1 MMATNSILTRTQE
14 IYNQLVDKDPDLL
27 HSLLAS
33 TLQNLV
39 EEEAAVRIGAGDMSG
54 RWIVRPVEMESVESE
69 FIQE

>member
-39 EEEAAVRIGAGDMSG
+39 EEEAVRIGAGDMSD